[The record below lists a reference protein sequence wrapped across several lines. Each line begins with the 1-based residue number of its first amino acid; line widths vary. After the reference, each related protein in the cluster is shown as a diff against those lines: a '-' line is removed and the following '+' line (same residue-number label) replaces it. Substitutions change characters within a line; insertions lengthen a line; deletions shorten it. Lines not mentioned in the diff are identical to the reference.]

1 MCARQRP
8 GPRFDSVA
16 VHERKFKKESPR
28 WHGGEERISERKD
41 TPMDESVRELTTK
54 QAVEFLNHTV
64 AKHTLE
70 NLRYTGGGPRFRKR
84 GVKREGRKKDTRRV
98 VYPIDDL
105 TRWATENKLQYRT
118 EAA

>member
-1 MCARQRP
+1 
-8 GPRFDSVA
+8 
-16 VHERKFKKESPR
+16 
-28 WHGGEERISERKD
+28 
-41 TPMDESVRELTTK
+41 MDESIRELTTK

-70 NLRYTGGGPRFRKR
+70 NLRYTGGGPQFRKR
-84 GVKREGRKKDTRRV
+84 GVKREGRKRDTRQV
-98 VYPIDDL
+98 VYPIDEL

>member
-1 MCARQRP
+1 
-8 GPRFDSVA
+8 
-16 VHERKFKKESPR
+16 
-28 WHGGEERISERKD
+28 
-41 TPMDESVRELTTK
+41 MDESIRELTAK

-84 GVKREGRKKDTRRV
+84 GVKREGRKRDTRQV
-98 VYPIDDL
+98 VYPIDEL

>member
-1 MCARQRP
+1 
-8 GPRFDSVA
+8 
-16 VHERKFKKESPR
+16 
-28 WHGGEERISERKD
+28 
-41 TPMDESVRELTTK
+41 MDESIRELTTK

-84 GVKREGRKKDTRRV
+84 GVKREGRKRDTRRV

-105 TRWATENKLQYRT
+105 TRWRPRT
-118 EAA
+118 ICNAGRRPHERR